1 MEGNKSAIIT
11 IIHVTSPQQLKN
23 STHPVKSDK
32 VGGGNLDIDIVIE
45 SEILVGGGAVLVT
58 KSDKWEGV

>member
-45 SEILVGGGAVLVT
+45 SGTLVGGAVLVT